1 MLEDFQTGLRG
12 LSVVSP
18 AAMELNSVTD
28 RAINRNLET
37 MEQHARGLLG
47 KHDYVPLKCVQQ
59 QVNFN
64 FNFKGFHSAEIR
76 NLTLWLEWGRRT
88 I

>member
-1 MLEDFQTGLRG
+1 
-12 LSVVSP
+12 
-18 AAMELNSVTD
+18 MELNTVTD

-47 KHDYVPLKCVQQ
+47 KHDYVPLKCVQHL
-59 QVNFN
+59 N

-76 NLTLWLEWGRRT
+76 NLALWLE
-88 I
+88 